1 MLFTITG
8 LTWILFATFAVSLI
22 IAIYSHTRGHSN
34 HQHYF
39 TLMMIMVTFW
49 ALVSTLESASTEIT
63 AKIFWSKFEYIGSLS
78 TAAFFFRVSIGVAE
92 IRNKRLTR
100 NFWVFWILP
109 VILILLAA
117 TNEMHH
123 LVWSGFSWN
132 PNGNNILI
140 YHHAIGFYLSVAY
153 SLSLV
158 AVSQIIIIRALPKM
172 PMVFKRQAWSI
183 ILACIFPFLAAIIYA
198 TGNEPVE
205 GLNIIVMSFL
215 VSGIVLLFGIT
226 QYKMFDI
233 APFARKRLSEMLKD
247 ALLLVDPQY
256 KIIYHN
262 PTASKLLDIQ
272 SKYFYSDLKEI
283 NWLYNACVEHLSD
296 NITDQELTVNA
307 PGNIWLNIQIIRIF
321 DESSAFKGNLMVLRN
336 ITRSMKL
343 EIEAER
349 LNHELAISHKQLLEL
364 NDQKDKILSI
374 IGHDLK
380 TSFHQITSLATI
392 LNEENGE
399 GDKDISASLIKDIVK
414 ASENGYEILDQLI
427 SWAKAH
433 QESTAIIPS
442 TINLNSALTQIMNN
456 ISNIAEAKDIRII
469 NNIPET
475 AIAFAEINMI
485 TIVFRN
491 LLNNAIKFSYDHGE
505 IYLSATNLDN
515 KVNISVKDEGLGI
528 NEKDLAAMFTN
539 NSHSKPGTKG
549 EKGTG
554 LGLLLSQE
562 LLTKNNGSIK
572 VQSKPGKGAEFIVSL
587 PLGKDSSQKPTS
599 PKMEYSI

>member
-1 MLFTITG
+1 MPFAITS
-8 LTWILFATFAVSLI
+8 LTWVLFATFAVSII
-22 IAIYSHTRGHSN
+22 IAIYSHIRGHSN

-39 TLMMIMVTFW
+39 TFMMVMVSFW
-49 ALVSTLESASTEIT
+49 ALVSTLESASTEIS

-92 IRNKRLTR
+92 IRDNRLTR
-100 NFWVFWILP
+100 NFWAFWILP
-109 VILILLAA
+109 VLLILLAA

-123 LVWSGFSWN
+123 LVWTGFSWN

-140 YHHAIGFYLSVAY
+140 YHHAIGFYLSVGY
-153 SLSLV
+153 SLTLV
-158 AVSQIIIIRALPKM
+158 AIAQIIIIQALPKM
-172 PMVFKRQAWSI
+172 PLVFKRQAWSI
-183 ILACIFPFLAAIIYA
+183 IIACIFPFLAAIIYA

-233 APFARKRLSEMLKD
+233 APFARKRLTEMLKD
-247 ALLLVDPQY
+247 GILMVDTQN
-256 KIIYHN
+256 KIIFHN
-262 PTASKLLDIQ
+262 PSASRLLNIQ

-283 NWLYNACVEHLSD
+283 DWLFDACSEHLTD
-296 NITDQELTVNA
+296 NITDKELTVQA
-307 PGNIWLNIQIIRIF
+307 PEDIWLNIQIIRIF
-321 DESSAFKGNLMVLRN
+321 DERSVFKGNLMVLRN

-349 LNHELAISHKQLLEL
+349 LNQELAISHKQLLEL
-364 NDQKDKILSI
+364 NAQKDKILSI

-380 TSFHQITSLATI
+380 TSFHQITSLAMI
-392 LNEENGE
+392 LNEEE
-399 GDKDISASLIKDIVK
+399 GSFDQKTTASLMNDILK
-414 ASENGYEILDQLI
+414 ASENGAEILSQLL

-433 QESTAIIPS
+433 KESTKIIADN
-442 TINLNSALTQIMNN
+442 INLHTLLEQVVENTSAFAQSKN
-456 ISNIAEAKDIRII
+456 IQII
-469 NNIPET
+469 NNIPT
-475 AIAFAEINMI
+475 QASAFAEMNMI

-491 LLNNAIKFSYDHGE
+491 LLNNAIKFSFEYGK
-505 IYLSATNLDN
+505 IYLSATYDNN
-515 KVNISVKDEGLGI
+515 KVTICIKDEGIGI
-528 NEKDLAAMFTN
+528 NEKDISLLFTKDL
-539 NSHSKPGTKG
+539 HSKPGTKG

-572 VQSKPGKGAEFIVSL
+572 VQSKPGKGAEFVVSL
-587 PLGKDSSQKPTS
+587 PLGKNSKQNSKS
-599 PKMEYSI
+599 PKMELSI